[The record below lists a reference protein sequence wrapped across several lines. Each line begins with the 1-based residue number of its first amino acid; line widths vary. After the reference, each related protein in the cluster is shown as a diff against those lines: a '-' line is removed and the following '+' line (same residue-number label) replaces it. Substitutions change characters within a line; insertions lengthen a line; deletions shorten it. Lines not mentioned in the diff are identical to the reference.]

1 MNQNHRFKN
10 TKTPDVVF
18 HAYARTG
25 KKKLVSKKRERK
37 KYNKIQKNQKNTVKI
52 LK

>member
-1 MNQNHRFKN
+1 MIIYIYIY
-10 TKTPDVVF
+10 TPDVVF